1 MIRVNPHLSRID
13 PHCTYDEAPGMPWDA
28 ENELSPEN
36 LRKLEARIEEL
47 EGQVRS
53 GAEAPSFTVLP
64 QLQPCYLPVD
74 FLGQTA
80 NSSPEFTSTP
90 RSSVISDDWP
100 AALPAK
106 PLFLHLVDL
115 FFTCWPNSRRVIHR
129 PTFLTQILEPPS
141 SPRFPFIGLLH
152 AICAAAA
159 LHSPYV
165 SVAPMPDLRVR
176 PSEDIFQEKT
186 RLVDGRE
193 LAFDE
198 ENFLA
203 AKREIIA
210 AARLGNSLLE
220 VVQGCVIN
228 AWWSFSCGRWFDV
241 WGMSN
246 FAIRFSNAMGLNLS
260 DDWHNALSERMRK
273 KLLIDRPHSYIDIEL
288 RRNVFWCAYALQRYH
303 LFVSSWPFDISDE
316 DINQTLPGTLEAFE
330 AGVDDGQERQHIL
343 SPDLFTAHSDNLDDF
358 GIYVKCGIMLSRV
371 HVLQHRHLEKYNTVE
386 EVRASPEIRTIDTI
400 VSSLKSSIV
409 RNRFNPSEQLSSSAI
424 SNLFMAHMAPHL

>member
-1 MIRVNPHLSRID
+1 
-13 PHCTYDEAPGMPWDA
+13 MPWDV

-36 LRKLEARIEEL
+36 LRKLEARVEEL
-47 EGQVRS
+47 EGQIRS
-53 GAEAPSFTVLP
+53 GAEASSFTAAP
-64 QLQPCYLPVD
+64 ELQPFYSSVD
-74 FLGQTA
+74 SLGQTG
-80 NSSPEFTSTP
+80 NDSPEFTSTF
-90 RSSVISDDWP
+90 RSSVIPDDWP

-129 PTFLTQILEPPS
+129 PTFLAQLLEPPS

-186 RLVDGRE
+186 RLVDGRK

-198 ENFLA
+198 ENYLA
-203 AKREIIA
+203 AKSEIMA
-210 AARLGNSLLE
+210 AARVGKSLLE
-220 VVQGCVIN
+220 GVQGKPILMIPSGGVDHQIYLIGCIIN
-228 AWWSFSCGRWFDV
+228 AWWSFSCGRWFDL
-241 WGMSN
+241 WAMSN
-246 FAIRFSNAMGLNLS
+246 FAARLSNAMGLNFS
-260 DDWHNALSERMRK
+260 DDLCNSLSERMRE
-273 KLLIDRPHSYIDIEL
+273 KLLIDRPRSYTDVEL
-288 RRNVFWCAYALQRYH
+288 RRNVFWCAYVLQRYH
-303 LFVSSWPFDISDE
+303 LFVSPWPFDTSDE

-343 SPDLFTAHSDNLDDF
+343 SSDLFTAHSDNLDDF

-371 HVLQHRHLEKYNTVE
+371 HVLQYRHLGKYDTVE
-386 EVRASPEIRTIDTI
+386 EVQASPEIQTIDAM
-400 VSSLKSSIV
+400 VSS
-409 RNRFNPSEQLSSSAI
+409 
-424 SNLFMAHMAPHL
+424 M